1 MESDNPVAEMR
12 RPHLERRIGLV
23 QATALNMVNMVG
35 VGPFITIP
43 LLMSAMGGPQ
53 ALLGWVVAALVC
65 IPDGMVWSELG
76 AAMPGSGGSYVYLRE
91 GYGREKWGRL
101 MAFLFIWQFVLS
113 GPLELA
119 SGYIGFGRY
128 MSYIWPGMTP
138 AQMTL
143 AGAIVGAVNIAL
155 LFRGIS
161 SIGRLTVVLWIG
173 MLFTTGWVILTGIS
187 RFDRHIAFD
196 FPPDAFHFSYGFL
209 WGLGSA
215 ARIGIYDYL
224 GYYDVCYIGEE
235 VRNPGRVIPRS
246 IIFSLIGVA
255 AIYLLM
261 NLSIIGNVSWREF
274 VPALDDNPVS
284 NHLVSILMERVYGR
298 RLATLFTLM
307 VLLTIFASLFAVLL
321 GYSRIPYAASQ
332 DGCFFAVFGRLHPTR
347 GLPHISLLAIGMI
360 SILACLLPL
369 QTVIDAMIACRI
381 LVQFMGQVFAVGL
394 LRRRAPDMVRPYRI
408 WFYPVPCLVALVG
421 WVFVFVTSAKKIT
434 VSVSATLALGVVAF
448 LVWALWTRRWPW
460 HNEGVAPALEMVNG
474 TRSKR
479 AKT

>member
-1 MESDNPVAEMR
+1 
-12 RPHLERRIGLV
+12 
-23 QATALNMVNMVG
+23 
-35 VGPFITIP
+35 
-43 LLMSAMGGPQ
+43 
-53 ALLGWVVAALVC
+53 
-65 IPDGMVWSELG
+65 
-76 AAMPGSGGSYVYLRE
+76 
-91 GYGREKWGRL
+91 
-101 MAFLFIWQFVLS
+101 
-113 GPLELA
+113 
-119 SGYIGFGRY
+119 

-460 HNEGVAPALEMVNG
+460 HHNGVAPALEIANG